1 MQAPLG
7 KQDNCRVVAPL
18 SGKPIVLSKHAH
30 DMVDEREIPLAW
42 IEHVLR
48 NPVFEEPDRQHPGAT
63 RAYAPVAAFGNRMLR
78 VVYYDTGSAIRVIT
92 LFFDRRA
99 TRRMRVR

>member
-1 MQAPLG
+1 MIDG
-7 KQDNCRVVAPL
+7 
-18 SGKPIVLSKHAH
+18 
-30 DMVDEREIPLAW
+30 REIPLEW
-42 IEHVLR
+42 VEHVLQ

-63 RAYAPVAAFGNRMLR
+63 RAYAPIAAFGNRMLR

-99 TRRMRVR
+99 TRRMQAR